1 LDPRE
6 PVADVRN
13 ASREPVLVIL
23 VVLTIPVST
32 CSPLPSLRW
41 LICISHILI
50 KRDTEYYPSSFCGSS
65 LPISFILPLL
75 VLFVSVVSGRAR
87 VFDLLAAHRA
97 VLGSTLNQLYDAELV
112 EDMATLELSCG
123 HHMVLANSAVLW
135 MLDSSLNA
143 LVSRVR
149 LISLNLY
156 LANNDVGIYDKLDLR
171 EVLLQI
177 GHEYLELKVLFE
189 IPVHLPYGL

>member
-1 LDPRE
+1 
-6 PVADVRN
+6 
-13 ASREPVLVIL
+13 
-23 VVLTIPVST
+23 
-32 CSPLPSLRW
+32 
-41 LICISHILI
+41 
-50 KRDTEYYPSSFCGSS
+50 
-65 LPISFILPLL
+65 
-75 VLFVSVVSGRAR
+75 
-87 VFDLLAAHRA
+87 
-97 VLGSTLNQLYDAELV
+97 
-112 EDMATLELSCG
+112 
-123 HHMVLANSAVLW
+123 MVLANSAVLW

-189 IPVHLPYGL
+189 ISVHLPYGL

>member
-1 LDPRE
+1 
-6 PVADVRN
+6 
-13 ASREPVLVIL
+13 
-23 VVLTIPVST
+23 
-32 CSPLPSLRW
+32 
-41 LICISHILI
+41 
-50 KRDTEYYPSSFCGSS
+50 
-65 LPISFILPLL
+65 
-75 VLFVSVVSGRAR
+75 
-87 VFDLLAAHRA
+87 
-97 VLGSTLNQLYDAELV
+97 
-112 EDMATLELSCG
+112 
-123 HHMVLANSAVLW
+123 MVLANSAVLW